1 MFSNLEKAWV
11 VLLVAPVVVLLAC
24 LAQLVCTTVRW
35 KNAPP
40 GPPTLPII
48 GNLHQIPKRDLHL
61 QYQKWGQKYGP
72 IFSLKLGSQNVV
84 VLTSGEMIKKMVDKK
99 SGNYSDRPKLYMQDI
114 WEGSRIIMR
123 GYDSLW
129 KVERKLYHQFLNIN
143 KAGRYIPYQDLETKQ
158 LIVDLLGNPANF
170 EDLITRTTLS
180 IATSMAYGFRVLDTR
195 SEVMQELFKNT
206 HGFFVMVNSSKLLDW
221 YPQLRPLVR
230 LMPSWLYPMSR
241 KAKQIFYREKTQF
254 RQLYEDAKSASQMD
268 NSLPS
273 FAADI
278 SRAKETWKGTENGSL
293 LTDHAASYIAGI
305 AMEGA
310 ADTTSNT
317 LAGLIKAMMLF
328 PNVQQQCQEELDA
341 VVGSGRLPTIDDFE
355 SLPYIRQTTKEALRW
370 LPTAISG
377 AIPHAALS
385 DDVVD
390 GYRIPRG
397 ATVVMAVWSVNND
410 PSLFPNPRQF
420 DPSRH
425 DSNLS
430 FSEAAAAP
438 DFRDRDNWTFGA
450 GRRICPGVH
459 IAERTLFL
467 AAARLLWMFE
477 IRKAKDTYGR
487 DIDVDMDEV
496 TQSIAARPLPFLC
509 NFVPRSDKHVQVA
522 QQEWAEA
529 RQLLDEHGNYKHNVL
544 H

>member
-1 MFSNLEKAWV
+1 
-11 VLLVAPVVVLLAC
+11 
-24 LAQLVCTTVRW
+24 
-35 KNAPP
+35 
-40 GPPTLPII
+40 
-48 GNLHQIPKRDLHL
+48 
-61 QYQKWGQKYGP
+61 
-72 IFSLKLGSQNVV
+72 
-84 VLTSGEMIKKMVDKK
+84 MIKKMVDKK

-158 LIVDLLGNPANF
+158 LIVDLLENPANF
-170 EDLITRTTLS
+170 EDLITRSTLS
-180 IATSMAYGFRVLDTR
+180 IATSMAYGFRVLDTK

-221 YPQLRPLVR
+221 YPQLRPLLR
-230 LMPSWLYPMSR
+230 LMPSWLYPMAR
-241 KAKQIFYREKTQF
+241 EAKQIFYREKTQF
-254 RQLYEDAKSASQMD
+254 RQLYEDAKCASQMD

-293 LTDHAASYIAGI
+293 LTDHAGSYIAGI

-328 PNVQQQCQEELDA
+328 PNVQQKCQEELDA
-341 VVGSGRLPTIDDFE
+341 VVGGGRLPTINDFE

-385 DDVVD
+385 EDIVD
-390 GYRIPRG
+390 GYRIPSG

-410 PSLFPNPRQF
+410 SSLFPNPRKF

-425 DSNLS
+425 DPNLS

-450 GRRICPGVH
+450 GRRICPGIH

-467 AAARLLWMFE
+467 AAARLLWTFE
-477 IRKAKDTYGR
+477 IRKAKDAYGR

-496 TQSIAARPLPFLC
+496 TQSIAARPLPFPC
-509 NFVPRSDKHVQVA
+509 NFVPRSDKHVRVA
-522 QQEWAEA
+522 QKEWAEA

-544 H
+544 Q